1 MVDDMT
7 RTPPDNILDQLLTA
21 VVVLDGALNIKYFNA
36 AAENLFV
43 ASGTKTRS
51 KPLESFFAEDNGAIE
66 GIAAAMRTGENFT
79 RRRASWLLVPK
90 RELIVDF
97 SVTPDQDA
105 QRIVIEIQPV
115 DRLLRI
121 SRDEAWLAS
130 QETTT
135 NMVRSMA
142 HEIKNPLGG
151 IRGAA
156 QLLSRELK
164 DQELE
169 EFTKIIIDETDR
181 LRNLTDRMLGPT
193 KPVRHRP
200 VNVHDVLEHVRSVIG
215 LEAPQNLSIVRD
227 YDPSIP
233 SLLGDRE
240 QLIQATMN
248 IARNALQ
255 ALTEHKVEDAVITLR
270 TRVKRRHT
278 IGRKT
283 HKLIVELSVID
294 NGIGIPPELVEDIF
308 FPMITGRAEGTGL
321 GLAIS
326 QNLIT
331 RHEGLIE
338 CSSVPGNTE
347 FSIYLPLGMTDA

>member
-1 MVDDMT
+1 MT
-7 RTPPDNILDQLLTA
+7 NTQPSHILDYLVTA
-21 VVVLDGALNIKYFNA
+21 VVVLDGALNITYVNT
-36 AAENLFV
+36 AAETLLGV
-43 ASGTKTRS
+43 SGEKS
-51 KPLESFFAEDNGAIE
+51 AGKPLQNFFANDNSAPTGLQEALKGGE
-66 GIAAAMRTGENFT
+66 GYT
-79 RRRASWLLVPK
+79 RRRANWKLKPDRDLV
-90 RELIVDF
+90 VDF
-97 SVTPDQDA
+97 SVSPDTELNQL
-105 QRIVIEIQPV
+105 IIEIHV
-115 DRLLRI
+115 LDRVLRI

-130 QETTT
+130 QETTN

-156 QLLSRELK
+156 QLLSRELE
-164 DQELE
+164 DNDLE

-181 LRNLTDRMLGPT
+181 LRNLTDRMLGPN
-193 KPVRHRP
+193 KPIHHRP
-200 VNVHDVLEHVRSVIG
+200 VNVHDVLEHVKSVTS
-215 LEAPQNLSIVRD
+215 LEAPTGVCITRD

-233 SLLGDRE
+233 DLMGDRE
-240 QLIQATMN
+240 QLIQALLN
-248 IARNALQ
+248 IVRNAMQ
-255 ALTEHKVEDAVITLR
+255 ALSENNIEDGLVTLR

-283 HKLIVELSVID
+283 HRLIAEISIID
-294 NGIGIPPELVEDIF
+294 NGPGIPPELIEDIF

-338 CSSVPGNTE
+338 CSSVPGNTV
-347 FSIYLPLGMTDA
+347 FSIYLPLGMTNA

>member
-1 MVDDMT
+1 MT
-7 RTPPDNILDQLLTA
+7 SAPPDNIIDQLLTA
-21 VVVLDGALNIKYFNA
+21 IVVLDSALNIIYLNG
-36 AAENLFV
+36 AAENLLG
-43 ASGTKTRS
+43 ASGTKTQK
-51 KPLESFFAEDNGAIE
+51 KPLKSFFLSGDSSIE
-66 GIAAAMRTGENFT
+66 GIAEALRTGDSYT
-79 RRRASWLLVPK
+79 RRRANWKLKPD
-90 RELIVDF
+90 REVIVDF
-97 SVTPDQDA
+97 SVTTDDENKHA
-105 QRIVIEIQPV
+105 VIEVQPV

-164 DQELE
+164 DEDLA
-169 EFTKIIIDETDR
+169 EFTQIIIDETDR
-181 LRNLTDRMLGPT
+181 LRNLADRMLGPT
-193 KPVRHRP
+193 KPIRHRP
-200 VNVHDVLEHVRSVIG
+200 VNIHDVLEHVKSVIS
-215 LEAPQNLSIVRD
+215 LECPNTVHIVRD

-233 SLLGDRE
+233 DLLGDRE
-240 QLIQATMN
+240 QLIQAIMN

-255 ALTEHKVEDAVITLR
+255 ALTENEIQDGVITLR

-283 HKLIVELSVID
+283 HRLIAELSIID
-294 NGIGIPPELVEDIF
+294 NGKGIPPELIEDIF

-338 CSSVPGNTE
+338 CASVPGKTE
-347 FSIYLPLGMTDA
+347 FSIYLPLGMTNA

>member
-1 MVDDMT
+1 MT

-21 VVVLDGALNIKYFNA
+21 VVVLDGALSIQYLNA
-36 AAENLFV
+36 AAESLLV
-43 ASGTKTRS
+43 ASGKKIRN
-51 KPLESFFAEDNGAIE
+51 KPLKSFFANDNGAIND
-66 GIAAAMRTGENFT
+66 IAEAMKTGDTFT
-79 RRRASWLLVPK
+79 RRRASWQLETK
-90 RELIVDF
+90 RDLIVDF
-97 SVTPDQDA
+97 SVTPDPDSE
-105 QRIVIEIQPV
+105 RVIIEIQPV

-130 QETTT
+130 QETTA

-164 DQELE
+164 DKGLE
-169 EFTKIIIDETDR
+169 EFTQIIIDETDR

-200 VNVHDVLEHVRSVIG
+200 VNVHDVLEHVRSVIS
-215 LEAPQNLSIVRD
+215 LEAPAHISIARD

-233 SLLGDRE
+233 DFLADRE

-248 IARNALQ
+248 IAKNALQ
-255 ALTEHKVEDAVITLR
+255 ALTEHNVDNGKITLR

-283 HKLIVELSVID
+283 HKLIVEMSIID
-294 NGIGIPPELVEDIF
+294 NGLGIPPELIEDIF

>member
-1 MVDDMT
+1 MT
-7 RTPPDNILDQLLTA
+7 ESAPDNTIDYLLTA
-21 VVVLDGALNIKYFNA
+21 VVVLDGALNVEYLNTS
-36 AAENLFV
+36 AENLLG
-43 ASGTKTRS
+43 ASGTKTQK
-51 KPLESFFAEDNGAIE
+51 KPLQSFFADTHTSMDAI
-66 GIAAAMRTGENFT
+66 GDALRKGDSFT
-79 RRRASWLLVPK
+79 RRRANWKLKSG
-90 RELIVDF
+90 RQIIVDY
-97 SVTPDQDA
+97 SVSPDVSS
-105 QRIVIEIQPV
+105 QRVVIEIQPV

-193 KPVRHRP
+193 KPIRHRP
-200 VNVHDVLEHVRSVIG
+200 VNVHEVLEHVKSIIG
-215 LEAPQNLSIVRD
+215 LEAPKSVKIIRD

-233 SLLGDRE
+233 DLLGDRE

-248 IARNALQ
+248 IARNAMQ
-255 ALTEHKVEDAVITLR
+255 ALTEHKVENGQIVLR

-283 HKLIVELSVID
+283 HRLIAEISIID
-294 NGIGIPPELVEDIF
+294 NGRGIPPELIEDIF

>member
-1 MVDDMT
+1 MT
-7 RTPPDNILDQLLTA
+7 TTPPDNILDQLLTSI
-21 VVVLDGALNIKYFNA
+21 VVLDGALNVEYLNA
-36 AAENLFV
+36 AAEDLLE
-43 ASGTKTRS
+43 ASGTKTHNTPFS
-51 KPLESFFAEDNGAIE
+51 SFFYGETSFIEDILEAFRKGQNY
-66 GIAAAMRTGENFT
+66 T
-79 RRRASWLLVPK
+79 RRRSCWKLKPNK
-90 RELIVDF
+90 ELMVDF
-97 SVTPDQDA
+97 SVTPDRENNQ
-105 QRIVIEIQPV
+105 IVIEVQLV

-156 QLLSRELK
+156 QLLARELQ

-181 LRNLTDRMLGPT
+181 LRNLTDRMLGPN

-215 LEAPQNLSIVRD
+215 LEAPKTIQILRD

-233 SLLGDRE
+233 DLLGDRE

-248 IARNALQ
+248 IARNAME
-255 ALTEHKVEDAVITLR
+255 ALSEHEVENAQITLR

-278 IGRKT
+278 IGRRT
-283 HKLIVELSVID
+283 HKLIVEVSVID
-294 NGIGIPPELVEDIF
+294 NGVGIPPELVEDIF
-308 FPMITGRAEGTGL
+308 FPMITGRPEGTGL

-338 CSSVPGNTE
+338 CSSVPGKTE

>member
-1 MVDDMT
+1 MT
-7 RTPPDNILDQLLTA
+7 NTQSNKILDQLITA
-21 VVVLDGALNIKYFNA
+21 VLVLDSDLNITYQNA
-36 AAENLFV
+36 AAENLLGS
-43 ASGTKTRS
+43 SGVKS
-51 KPLESFFAEDNGAIE
+51 LGKPLRSFFADERNAPTD
-66 GIAAAMRTGENFT
+66 IAEALKKDESYT
-79 RRRASWLLVPK
+79 RRRVKWKMKQGYEQV
-90 RELIVDF
+90 VDF
-97 SVTPDQDA
+97 TVTPDVDA
-105 QRIVIEIQPV
+105 NQVAIEIQPV

-156 QLLSRELK
+156 QLLSKELK
-164 DQELE
+164 NPELE
-169 EFTKIIIDETDR
+169 EFTKIIIEETDR
-181 LRNLTDRMLGPT
+181 LRSLTDRMLGPN
-193 KPVRHRP
+193 KPIRHQLT
-200 VNVHDVLEHVRSVIG
+200 NVHEVLEHVKSVIG
-215 LEAPQNLSIVRD
+215 LEAPNHIIIARD

-233 SLLGDRE
+233 DLFGDRE
-240 QLIQATMN
+240 QLIQAMMN
-248 IARNALQ
+248 IVRNALQ
-255 ALTEHKVEDAVITLR
+255 ALTEHNVEQGNIILR
-270 TRVKRRHT
+270 TRVRRRHT

-283 HKLIVELSVID
+283 HRLIAEINIID
-294 NGIGIPPELVEDIF
+294 NGPGIPPELVEDIF

-338 CSSVPGNTE
+338 CSSAPGHTE
-347 FSIYLPLGMTDA
+347 FSIYLPLGITDA